1 LVQVV
6 DNFAPFVRVGCVPN
20 LPFLPFAF
28 HFHVFTFFKMKVKHI
43 IILLLCGLLGLQS
56 CKKDDGPASA
66 GNYTSGVFVVNEG
79 PFGGTGSITW
89 HNPETGE
96 TVQDVFAQANGGA
109 VLGQFVQSLTLH
121 NGKGYIVVNGANKVY
136 VVDAVTFKYVDTIG
150 GLALPRFLLPLD
162 NNQALISQWG
172 ADGLTGSVLKVD
184 LNTLQI
190 VQAITTG
197 KGPDKMIRQSDGL
210 IVVANSGGFGVD
222 STVSIL
228 NLGNTAELFR
238 LAVPG
243 KNPGSLAVAPFAVGP
258 FGPYTVVHCRGNYL
272 DTNPAGWVGATA
284 VAAGI
289 GYTIPAYGDDL
300 VAAPDGQT
308 LFFAAGGKIYALDK
322 DGLSARFD
330 QTAYGL
336 GCDPATGY
344 LYCTDAKDFSSA
356 GEVVVYKPNGERVG
370 AFPAGVAP
378 GEVVFVR

>member
-1 LVQVV
+1 
-6 DNFAPFVRVGCVPN
+6 
-20 LPFLPFAF
+20 
-28 HFHVFTFFKMKVKHI
+28 MKVKHI
-43 IILLLCGLLGLQS
+43 FLLLLCGFLSLAS
-56 CKKDDGPASA
+56 CKKDDEPAGA
-66 GNYTSGVFVVNEG
+66 GNYTSGLFVVNEG

-96 TVQDVFAQANGGA
+96 TVQDVFARANGGA
-109 VLGQFVQSLTLH
+109 VPGQFVQSLTLH
-121 NGKGYIVVNGANKVY
+121 QGKGYLVVNGANKVY
-136 VVDAVTFKYVDTIG
+136 VVDAVTFKFIDTIG

-162 NNQALISQWG
+162 NNLALISQWG

-184 LNTLQI
+184 LNTLEI
-190 VQAITTG
+190 VQTIPVG
-197 KGPDKMIRQSDGL
+197 KGPEKMIRQGDGL
-210 IVVANSGGFGVD
+210 VAVANSGGFGVD

-228 NLGNTAELFR
+228 NLGNTAELSR
-238 LAVPG
+238 LVAPG

-258 FGPYTVVHCRGNYL
+258 LGPYTIAHCRGSFL
-272 DTNPAGWVGATA
+272 DAAPAGWVGAPMA
-284 VAAGI
+284 IAGI
-289 GYTIPAYGDDL
+289 SHAIPAYGDDL

-322 DGLSARFD
+322 NGLSARFD

-344 LYCTDAKDFSSA
+344 LYCTDAKDFNSA
-356 GEVVVYKPNGERVG
+356 GEVVIYKPDGERVG